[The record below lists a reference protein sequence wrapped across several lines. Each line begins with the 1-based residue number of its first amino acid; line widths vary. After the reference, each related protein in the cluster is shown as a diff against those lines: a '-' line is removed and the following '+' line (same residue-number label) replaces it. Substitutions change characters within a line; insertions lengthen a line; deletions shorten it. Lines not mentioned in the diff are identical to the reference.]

1 MHHRKPTRAETPIE
15 RIYRVKLAAK
25 CRHPSSA
32 SCSASERLNASPV
45 RCTLVNIRNQVMN
58 AEFRRLP
65 QALP

>member
-45 RCTLVNIRNQVMN
+45 RVYTCKHKKSGY
-58 AEFRRLP
+58 EC
-65 QALP
+65 